1 MAPLSWNEIRTRALA
16 FSREWA
22 GESREHAEAKSFWD
36 AFFQV
41 FGLNRRRIA
50 SFEEPV
56 KLLGKRRGNIDLFWK
71 GHLLVEHKSL
81 GKDLDAAYTQATDYF
96 EGVKEED
103 LPRYVLVTDFD
114 RIRLYDLDSASQTE
128 FHLKEFSRHIKEFG
142 FIAGYQPQVI
152 KEQDPVNIK
161 AAELM
166 GALHDQLKAIGYTG
180 HDLEVY
186 LVRLLFCMFAEG
198 TTIFEPGQFR
208 EYIEQR
214 THEDG
219 SDLAGHLA
227 ELFEVLNTPVEKR
240 LKTLDEHLA
249 AFPYVNGRL
258 FKERLSHAGFDSR
271 TRSLLLRATA
281 VDWSKISPAIFGSMF
296 QSVMDPKARRNLGA
310 HYTSET
316 NILKVIDSLFLND
329 LKAEFLKA
337 KGNRKRLEAFHH
349 KLSNLKFFDPAC
361 GCGNFLIIAYRE
373 IRLLELEVLLTLY
386 GDGAQAQDIGHII
399 RCEVDQFFGIE
410 KEEFPAQIAQV
421 ALWLMD
427 HQMNLKVSEAFGQYY
442 IRLPLS
448 KSATIVHDNALQV
461 SWKTILPPMDCS
473 YLMGNPPFV
482 GAMVMDDEQREDIDL
497 VFGSIKGAGVLD
509 YVAAWYLKA
518 AQYTQGVAIR
528 CAFVST
534 NSITQGEQVGIL
546 WRELFKEGLIINF
559 AHRTFRWSNEAR
571 GKAAV
576 HCVIIGF
583 SRDANAAKTL
593 FDYHDIGGEPHA
605 LVVSNINP
613 YLVDGPDVLLENRS
627 VPLCKVPAMRFG
639 SMPRDGGNLILSP
652 DEKKE
657 LLHAEP
663 KAAPLVRRYTGA
675 EEFLNGGERYCLW
688 LVDASPELLKSLPK
702 VRARCEAVRDFRLK
716 SKAATTRKFAQT
728 PSLFCQIAQPETDYL
743 LVPRVSSERR
753 NFVPIAFE
761 KKNLIANDQVF
772 TVSGAT
778 LYHFGVMNSSMHMAW
793 VRSVCG
799 RLKSDYRY
807 SKDIVYNNFP
817 WPETLSE
824 KQRKAIEDGAK
835 VILDVRATFSGT
847 TLAEL
852 YDPLSMPSALV
863 KAHQALDR
871 VVDKAYVS
879 DGGRASWSSDAE
891 RVAFLFNRYQA
902 ITAPLLP
909 VVKSKSGVKAKK

>member
-639 SMPRDGGNLILSP
+639 SMPRDGGNLILSL